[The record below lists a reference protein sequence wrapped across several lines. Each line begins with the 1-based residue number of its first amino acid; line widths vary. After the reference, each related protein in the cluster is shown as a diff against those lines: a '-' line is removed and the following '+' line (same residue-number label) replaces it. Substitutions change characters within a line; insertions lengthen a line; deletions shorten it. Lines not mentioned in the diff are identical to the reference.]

1 MKTINLKVVIALI
14 LGSVTM
20 AFTTPKTLDR
30 DGKLPV
36 TKERKNIFNYIS
48 REQIEI
54 ENRAVIEKMSPEA
67 RKKMAES
74 FAKFQAKNKGNLCL
88 YIFNECT
95 ANLNNYC
102 KLNLMDKNNI
112 THLNYSIPTN
122 NSKLVGLQQFMDV
135 TFIICILIARQGL
148 FFG

>member
-67 RKKMAES
+67 RKNWQNHSRNFKQKIKEIYV
-74 FAKFQAKNKGNLCL
+74 
-88 YIFNECT
+88 YIFS
-95 ANLNNYC
+95 
-102 KLNLMDKNNI
+102 M
-112 THLNYSIPTN
+112 S
-122 NSKLVGLQQFMDV
+122 
-135 TFIICILIARQGL
+135 ARRI
-148 FFG
+148 

>member
-88 YIFNECT
+88 YIFN
-95 ANLNNYC
+95 
-102 KLNLMDKNNI
+102 
-112 THLNYSIPTN
+112 
-122 NSKLVGLQQFMDV
+122 
-135 TFIICILIARQGL
+135 
-148 FFG
+148 